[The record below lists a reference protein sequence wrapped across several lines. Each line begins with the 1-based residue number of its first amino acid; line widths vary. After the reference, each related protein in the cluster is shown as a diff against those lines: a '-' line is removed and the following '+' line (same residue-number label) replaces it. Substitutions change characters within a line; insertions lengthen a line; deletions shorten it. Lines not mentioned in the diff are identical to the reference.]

1 MTDDL
6 LENLQGKLALSSN
19 SAFEIICVFYF
30 FVLKK
35 NLAKCSFISKITRR
49 ACKYSLSMSIETL
62 VSLELNDCISQFII

>member
-1 MTDDL
+1 MTGDL

-19 SAFEIICVFYF
+19 SAFEIISVFYF

-49 ACKYSLSMSIETL
+49 ANIVYPCLLKRWSAWSLMT
-62 VSLELNDCISQFII
+62 VFRSL

>member
-1 MTDDL
+1 MTEDL

-35 NLAKCSFISKITRR
+35 ILQSVH
-49 ACKYSLSMSIETL
+49 LL
-62 VSLELNDCISQFII
+62 VK

>member
-1 MTDDL
+1 MTGDL

-19 SAFEIICVFYF
+19 SAFEIICVYF

-49 ACKYSLSMSIETL
+49 ANVVYPCLLKRWSAWSLMT
-62 VSLELNDCISQFII
+62 VFRSL

>member
-1 MTDDL
+1 MTGDL
-6 LENLQGKLALSSN
+6 LENLQGILALSSN

-49 ACKYSLSMSIETL
+49 ANIIVYPCLLKSWSAWSLMT
-62 VSLELNDCISQFII
+62 VFRSL